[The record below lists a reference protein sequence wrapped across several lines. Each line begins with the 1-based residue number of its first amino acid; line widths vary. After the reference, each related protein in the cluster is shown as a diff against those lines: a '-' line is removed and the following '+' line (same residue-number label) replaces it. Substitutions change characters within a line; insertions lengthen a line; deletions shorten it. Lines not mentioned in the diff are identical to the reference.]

1 VAGHPRLSAR
11 LPTPRRA
18 WSAVARPLRA
28 RPQDVPRRARWGH
41 VAAFGALAVVAA
53 LVFGVTTA
61 SVERSLGPH
70 VARYTVTTDDLVRV
84 DLGPLGTLEVDSPL
98 PLTLGAYVR
107 VAEIPAE
114 VTAVDPAETVQVLSQ
129 DLQGYVQFFTGPQAT
144 IEDVAR
150 ALVVDALQRALGF
163 LVVML
168 VVGLA
173 LRALLGP
180 ARRAELAGRLG
191 RHRGAVR
198 GSVALAVA
206 VAVTCVS
213 SIDRGGTAGAGRTA
227 SAVFAGTELEGARI
241 TGRLAGV
248 IDTYG
253 GRVLDAYRSNE
264 TFYSSARTAVAE
276 AWDERAQAIA
286 AREDAEAAEREAAER
301 EAAAAERAADRAADA
316 ADGPGPDD
324 DAPPDVPLR
333 EDPAAAPDPDQP
345 RGDDQDDPD
354 EPGDEDPEPSPTPT
368 PADEDAVEP
377 TVLLL
382 VSDLHCN
389 IGMARIIREVAERS
403 GADVVLNAGDTTV
416 NGTSVERYCVTTFSN
431 AVPDGVERVVA
442 DGNHD
447 STETGEHERGSG
459 WTVLDGDV
467 VTAAGVRILGDRDP
481 NQTQIGGG
489 TSPITDETAAEAGE
503 RLARTACDDA
513 AGVDILLIHTPRVG
527 DAAMRSGCVP
537 VQLSGH
543 QHRRTGP
550 VQVGEGIRYVSSST
564 AGATS
569 GQATVGPLNGVAEL
583 TVLRFDP
590 ESRRMIDLQL
600 VSVNPDGSAT
610 VSDRQPFPVPI
621 PAPAVLGPA
630 AGDPATPTTT
640 ATTGPTS

>member
-1 VAGHPRLSAR
+1 VVL
-11 LPTPRRA
+11 
-18 WSAVARPLRA
+18 
-28 RPQDVPRRARWGH
+28 
-41 VAAFGALAVVAA
+41 GALAVVAA
-53 LVFGVTTA
+53 MTFGVTTA

-70 VARYTVTTDDLVRV
+70 LAQYAVTTDDLVVV

-98 PLTLGAYVR
+98 PLTLGAHVR
-107 VAEIPAE
+107 VEEIPAE

-144 IEDVAR
+144 VEDVAR
-150 ALVVDALQRALGF
+150 ALVVDALQRALAF
-163 LVVML
+163 LVVL
-168 VVGLA
+168 VLVGLV

-180 ARRAELAGRLG
+180 ARRAELAGRLR
-191 RHRGAVR
+191 RHRPAVR
-198 GSVALAVA
+198 SAVAICVA

-213 SIDRGGTAGAGRTA
+213 SIDRVDRAGSGRPA
-227 SAVFAGTELEGARI
+227 SAVFAGTALEGARI

-253 GRVLDAYRSNE
+253 GRVVDAYRSNE
-264 TFYSSARTAVAE
+264 TFYSTARTAVAE
-276 AWDERAQAIA
+276 AWDERAQTIA
-286 AREDAEAAEREAAER
+286 SREEAEAEAEAAALE
-301 EAAAAERAADRAADA
+301 AAAERAAAAPGGTAPGGTAPGDTAPGGTAPAGGDDAVPGGVTTPGLGSDSRPDDADGADDA
-316 ADGPGPDD
+316 AGPTPGPAD
-324 DAPPDVPLR
+324 
-333 EDPAAAPDPDQP
+333 
-345 RGDDQDDPD
+345 
-354 EPGDEDPEPSPTPT
+354 DED
-368 PADEDAVEP
+368 ADEDAVEP

-389 IGMARIIREVAERS
+389 IGMARIIRTVAERS

-416 NGTSVERYCVTTFSN
+416 NGTSVERYCVTTFSG

-447 STETGEHERGSG
+447 STETGQHERGSG

-467 VTAAGVRILGDRDP
+467 VSVAGLRILGDRDP
-481 NQTQIGGG
+481 NQTQIGAG
-489 TSPITDETAAEAGE
+489 TSTITGETAAEAGE
-503 RLARTACDDA
+503 RLAQTACDDPD
-513 AGVDILLIHTPRVG
+513 GVDVLLIHTPRVG

-590 ESRRMIDLQL
+590 ESRRMIDWQL
-600 VSVNPDGSAT
+600 VTVSPDGTAA
-610 VSDRQPFPVPI
+610 VSDREPFPVPVLQ
-621 PAPAVLGPA
+621 PPVLGPA
-630 AGDPATPTTT
+630 GGDPAATPG
-640 ATTGPTS
+640 TGPTASPTASPTS